1 MSNTIELNREG
12 FLQEPM
18 TQNIGLA
25 QGQKLLPQQF
35 SLLNADLDCMLTN
48 CVAEPIFQADNL
60 AISTRENNIINTT
73 LEKLK
78 YYCIANSLP
87 VHPGQTKEI
96 KFYRGRRIKNSDYC
110 EYDGNKIEFVNT
122 INHLGVILQSDLKP
136 LSHLTHLRTK
146 AIKATNILD
155 TIVDLTKINLTTAT
169 TSFNSIIVPSAS
181 YGHHIFDEINYDK
194 WEHHKKK
201 GK

>member
-25 QGQKLLPQQF
+25 QGQKLLPPQL

-48 CVAEPIFQADNL
+48 CVAEPIFHADNL
-60 AISTRENNIINTT
+60 TISTRDNNIINMT
-73 LEKLK
+73 LQKLK
-78 YYCIANSLP
+78 YLCIANSLP
-87 VHPGQTKEI
+87 VHPGQTKII
-96 KFYRGRRIKNSDYC
+96 KFYRGGRIKNSDYC
-110 EYDGNKIEFVNT
+110 EYDGNKIEFVKKT

-155 TIVDLTKINLTTAT
+155 
-169 TSFNSIIVPSAS
+169 NS
-181 YGHHIFDEINYDK
+181 
-194 WEHHKKK
+194 
-201 GK
+201 